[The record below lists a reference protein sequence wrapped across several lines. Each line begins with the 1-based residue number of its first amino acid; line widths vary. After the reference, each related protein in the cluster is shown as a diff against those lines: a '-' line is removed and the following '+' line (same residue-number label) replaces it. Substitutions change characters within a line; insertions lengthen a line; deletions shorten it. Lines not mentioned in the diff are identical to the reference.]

1 MYALCLV
8 ILALVTKGCS
18 SQEDDGPYRGAFIGK
33 LKSYHHQ
40 VSGDVY
46 AVDDWTILLVNF
58 NYDGTGDDTFFW
70 AGDSGLPG
78 PQGFIVPDENGKTNV
93 LERYFDAEVRL
104 ILPEGKR
111 LSRLKWLCVYDI
123 ATQNTF
129 GDVAI
134 PDDFE
139 APTERTLGP
148 MTGSPAVSSGPVKVL
163 DARTILIPSFRYD
176 GSGGEVYFWA
186 GEGAQPSARGT
197 KVPDE
202 YGYVE
207 PLSPYNGTDVRL
219 TLAGTTTVRD
229 ISWLSVWDALAA
241 TSLASSSLPNC
252 KQLHRGYQVSW
263 EVHGPQVTIQLAAQI
278 EDNEYMAFGISGST
292 TGSQM
297 LGADIAVAYYD
308 QKLQRAFATDY
319 NVTDLAPAK
328 ACNLISMSFGIS
340 GSTTGSQMLGA
351 DIAVAYY
358 DQKLQRA
365 FATDYNVTDLA
376 PVSFKNVK
384 VCIYEW
390 MNVYSGARLAEL
402 KSRGYVQMFHSR
414 EPRLKYF
421 NNLGDAGALT
431 LKCNETARPTSWAC
445 YIAAWTLFF
454 HYRSIPSVCADTR
467 LGHLDNNQLFSGS
480 RSDGLTV
487 VTYRQTLKPYDSIDR
502 EWQTEGPTYIVWSI
516 GTLDHERGPSFH
528 HIYPKKDVSINVNA
542 NPPTN
547 DCYPFTSG
555 KSPTISTWDVP
566 ELFDP
571 SLRSFTATLG
581 PGGGRRAR
589 LGRDLVWYI
598 NGQIAPDL
606 QMRRGLVYNFKV
618 FGGNDPH
625 SARFYHPLMIT
636 TEPVGGLERLDE
648 AAARAVRVLAG
659 GAHTRRGRVTPTHAG
674 PLCLATHAASA
685 DRRRD
690 DDYASFRAFNRTL
703 SWSCREGAPA
713 VMEVAPNTTWPD
725 VVYYHSFTHAGK
737 FFNEFIKRIQR
748 QRRF

>member
-219 TLAGTTTVRD
+219 TLAGSTTVRD

-241 TSLASSSLPNC
+241 TSLASVLVSDGLNVPPQLASVLPHTSSLPNC

-292 TGSQM
+292 SGSQM

-319 NVTDLAPAK
+319 NVTDLAP
-328 ACNLISMSFGIS
+328 CV
-340 GSTTGSQMLGA
+340 QVLGA
-351 DIAVAYY
+351 
-358 DQKLQRA
+358 
-365 FATDYNVTDLA
+365 
-376 PVSFKNVK
+376 
-384 VCIYEW
+384 W
-390 MNVYSGARLAEL
+390 
-402 KSRGYVQMFHSR
+402 RG
-414 EPRLKYF
+414 
-421 NNLGDAGALT
+421 
-431 LKCNETARPTSWAC
+431 
-445 YIAAWTLFF
+445 
-454 HYRSIPSVCADTR
+454 VCADTR

-659 GAHTRRGRVTPTHAG
+659 GAHTRRGRRLDEAAARAVRVLAGGAHTRRGRVTPTHAG

-737 FFNEFIKRIQR
+737 ILSRIQR
-748 QRRF
+748 